1 MLFVGIISS
10 NKNWRFILM
19 NTSKLIKSYVP
30 SFKPEH
36 WSERDRRYLSSF
48 ATNIDGLVH
57 VLHNLPPEIVG
68 ALCSRASRA
77 KGSLLRILLNEYIYP
92 ILDGEDKQ
100 LAKELD
106 YLVDFLTKHG
116 FKNILNNQRAQGF
129 YAKWLSQYGDD
140 SIAQMTGTHLV
151 FWGISQVAMKFLE
164 DQRIGLEPIEKSTRY
179 VNFGEKISGKYL
191 YYAPVPDL
199 KRMGMAA
206 EYKKVLD
213 GLFEA
218 YNMLVPQLTAW
229 LKERYDEKET
239 VLEKKAFDTL
249 RGLLPMATLGQV
261 AFRGNAQAF
270 EYLINRANAHEL
282 GELRWI
288 AHTMKQE
295 LDTEI
300 PSLLL
305 RTMEEKSIAY
315 QTYLTNCPENTKNTI
330 SKNLLSTLKQSTIVS
345 KPTVELVE
353 CDRNLE
359 EKCIAGILYSLPQT
373 RTSWKNVR
381 SAVRRMS
388 QKEQQYILDGFF
400 SNRNERWYKLGRA
413 FENSYLRFDI
423 VMDSGAYRDLHR
435 HRMLTQDR
443 QTFTVHHGYTIP
455 PEVKEAGME
464 TPYKKALDSV
474 VPLYKKL
481 EHESPVLAQYMVPLA
496 YRVQFYQWQN
506 FSSFFWEAELRTSP
520 QGHPDYRHIEQE
532 KYRLFAKRFPRI
544 AKHMKVDMN
553 QYSFARRGEAEKIA
567 TKEHDLQQKLKKPF
581 KK

>member
-1 MLFVGIISS
+1 
-10 NKNWRFILM
+10 M
-19 NTSKLIKSYVP
+19 NPKSLKPYMP
-30 SFKPEH
+30 PFKPEQ
-36 WSERDRRYLSSF
+36 WSERDQRYLTPF
-48 ATNIDGLVH
+48 VTNIDGLVH

-77 KGSLLRILLNEYIYP
+77 KGSLLRILLSEYIYP

-100 LAKELD
+100 LAKELE

-140 SIAQMTGTHLV
+140 SIAQMTGTHVV

-179 VNFGEKISGKYL
+179 VNFGEKISGRYL
-191 YYAPVPDL
+191 YYTPTPDL
-199 KRMGMAA
+199 KKLGLLA
-206 EYKKVLD
+206 EYKKTLD
-213 GLFEA
+213 GLFET
-218 YNMLVPQLTAW
+218 YNTCIPQLTVW
-229 LKERYDEKET
+229 LKQQYDQKNT

-270 EYLINRANAHEL
+270 EYLINRTRSHEL
-282 GELRWI
+282 GEFRWI
-288 AHTMKQE
+288 AQEIKQE
-295 LDTEI
+295 LDVEI

-315 QTYLTNCPENTKNTI
+315 QTYLASSLQDTKSVV
-330 SKNLLSTLKQSTIVS
+330 SKKMLRTLNQPTAVS
-345 KPTVELVE
+345 KPTVELAE
-353 CDRNLE
+353 YDRNLE
-359 EKCIAGILYSLPQT
+359 EKCIAGILYSLSHT
-373 RTSWKNVR
+373 RASWKNVLSVARHMSPRERQNLFKAFFANR
-381 SAVRRMS
+381 S
-388 QKEQQYILDGFF
+388 
-400 SNRNERWYKLGRA
+400 ERWYKIGRA
-413 FENSYLRFDI
+413 FENAHMRFDI
-423 VMDSGAYRDLHR
+423 VMDIGAYRDLHR

-443 QTFTVHHGYTIP
+443 QIFTIRHGYTVP
-455 PEVKEAGME
+455 PEVEEAGMASA
-464 TPYKKALDSV
+464 YKKALNSI

-481 EHESPVLAQYMVPLA
+481 EQESLLLAQYVVPLA

-506 FSSFFWEAELRTSP
+506 VASLFWETELRTGP

-532 KYRLFAKRFPRI
+532 KYRLFAKKFPTIARF
-544 AKHMKVDMN
+544 MKVDMN

-567 TKEHDLQQKLKKPF
+567 AKEHDLRKKLKKR
-581 KK
+581 